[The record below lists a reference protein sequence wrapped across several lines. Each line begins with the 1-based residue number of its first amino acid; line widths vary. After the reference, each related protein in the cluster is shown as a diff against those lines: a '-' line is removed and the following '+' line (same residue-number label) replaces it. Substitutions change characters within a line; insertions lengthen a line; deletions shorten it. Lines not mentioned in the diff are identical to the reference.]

1 MKRNLFLTSIV
12 ILAICTLHVNGQTIQ
27 NKNFKQKMRDGV
39 SSLEYSYKYYL
50 DENNNEVLHGQ
61 FKAISMSMDS
71 SLYGETKVY
80 TLDCNYKNGVL
91 DGKFKYTCKKR
102 FFVGKKVMIN
112 GRVYTQ
118 IVHESRGD
126 YTDVVTFDVCNNVM
140 SGDINFETYGS
151 LGSMIKC
158 VGKVRN
164 GVLEDGSKFY
174 SKIGVY
180 DEEIKENVH
189 PINSDKAYNKT
200 YVSSHEKYI
209 DFLITY
215 LDDHLNPRVYYP
227 SFVTYTLDDL
237 LGINNVEK
245 YKKEDEDTYILLL
258 EELQKRAT
266 YLTAEEKERLS
277 QYKEEAVREKE
288 TRLNAAKAK
297 TDSIRNN
304 YNKSLNSLFNAC
316 EQVYYKYQWV
326 LNAQIS
332 KEYFVITEALKYA
345 PVIYDANIEQ
355 LIFDKIEPYLVGVAS
370 AIKAHPQRVSIADKV
385 TDEDTM
391 QQIYIKAKEEG
402 EFYLSLLK
410 DYENTISCIEKALQ
424 LQEDAKKIEVGYTKT
439 TSDYSKPENF
449 KRENCTKKIGKQKSL
464 YEAYCLVGRDFNNTA
479 NIVNPD
485 NMLPALEELS
495 MVSSYLV
502 QHIGE
507 DTKEV
512 EKELKKATTAKEV
525 VAILKKYL

>member
-50 DENNNEVLHGQ
+50 DENNNEVLHGP

-189 PINSDKAYNKT
+189 PINSDKAHNKT
-200 YVSSHEKYI
+200 CVSSHEKYI

-237 LGINNVEK
+237 LEINNVEK

-288 TRLNAAKAK
+288 T
-297 TDSIRNN
+297 
-304 YNKSLNSLFNAC
+304 
-316 EQVYYKYQWV
+316 
-326 LNAQIS
+326 
-332 KEYFVITEALKYA
+332 
-345 PVIYDANIEQ
+345 
-355 LIFDKIEPYLVGVAS
+355 
-370 AIKAHPQRVSIADKV
+370 H
-385 TDEDTM
+385 
-391 QQIYIKAKEEG
+391 
-402 EFYLSLLK
+402 
-410 DYENTISCIEKALQ
+410 
-424 LQEDAKKIEVGYTKT
+424 
-439 TSDYSKPENF
+439 
-449 KRENCTKKIGKQKSL
+449 
-464 YEAYCLVGRDFNNTA
+464 
-479 NIVNPD
+479 
-485 NMLPALEELS
+485 
-495 MVSSYLV
+495 
-502 QHIGE
+502 
-507 DTKEV
+507 
-512 EKELKKATTAKEV
+512 
-525 VAILKKYL
+525 